1 MIAFALIPAAF
12 LAGVLMFL
20 APCTLPMVPGF
31 LAFIAGVPPGEDSN
45 KRGARGRVVRNA
57 VAYVLGFSIVYILL
71 GVAAGSLGGLL
82 GPWKDTISR
91 AAGIII
97 ILFGLTM
104 LGLLRIPMLSS
115 ERHIRIPKFLTIG
128 RIESSFLIGV
138 LFALGWSPCI
148 GPILGTILSLTSSAV
163 GTALQGALLLAVF
176 SFGLGIPF
184 LITAVLLEQ
193 ASAFFARWGRVTTL
207 FSYIGGIALVLIG
220 IVMLLGDM
228 GLLIT
233 WGYGLFDSWGY
244 SKLLNY
250 M

>member
-1 MIAFALIPAAF
+1 MIALALIPAAF

-31 LAFIAGVPPGEDSN
+31 LAFIAGVPPGEEDKKS
-45 KRGARGRVVRNA
+45 ARGRVVRNA
-57 VAYVLGFSIVYILL
+57 LAYVVGFSIIYILL

-104 LGLLRIPMLSS
+104 LGLLRIPILSS
-115 ERHIRIPKFLTIG
+115 ERRIRIPKFLTIG
-128 RIESSFLIGV
+128 KVESSFLIGV

-148 GPILGTILSLTSSAV
+148 GPILGTILSLSSSALS
-163 GTALQGALLLAVF
+163 TALQGALLLAVF
-176 SFGLGIPF
+176 SFGLGVPF

-193 ASAFFARWGRVTTL
+193 ASTLFARWGKVTTL

-220 IVMLLGDM
+220 VLMLLGDM

-233 WGYGLFDSWGY
+233 WGYGFFDSWGY

-250 M
+250 L